1 MILIF
6 NSNFPGL
13 AQLTSRRSP
22 DHLVT
27 IFLPDFYREDCKRFL
42 SLFYRGEVIIEN
54 EVQSSILKELF
65 KTLQIES
72 VKLSDLALSEVERK
86 VVKEPPPPPKI
97 GKILISR
104 NFSLKEIREIDFT

>member
-1 MILIF
+1 M
-6 NSNFPGL
+6 
-13 AQLTSRRSP
+13 
-22 DHLVT
+22 T

-86 VVKEPPPPPKI
+86 VVKEPPPKI
-97 GKILISR
+97 GTKNFLI
-104 NFSLKEIREIDFT
+104 EIREIDFTEN

>member
-1 MILIF
+1 M
-6 NSNFPGL
+6 
-13 AQLTSRRSP
+13 TSRRSP

-104 NFSLKEIREIDFT
+104 NFFLKEIRKINSFTLTSDLKIF

>member
-1 MILIF
+1 M
-6 NSNFPGL
+6 
-13 AQLTSRRSP
+13 TSRRSP

-97 GKILISR
+97 GTK
-104 NFSLKEIREIDFT
+104 NFLKEIREIDFTEN